1 MFQSIGP
8 TEIII
13 IVLALIILFGSS
25 RISDLAKSLG
35 ETEKELKKV
44 KKDYKDAVDGVK
56 TEDNNEQHPSEDQS

>member
-56 TEDNNEQHPSEDQS
+56 TEENNEQHPSEDQS